1 MTTYHFPRLT
11 ADQARD
17 HAEAMVRR
25 ARTLRHEA
33 DQHDVAAAE
42 CRRLAGEALREGRNW
57 LNASEGIFTGLAPR
71 AVPLPGRS
79 ALLGR
84 LTRAIPF
91 PHRMRGSAP

>member
-11 ADQARD
+11 PDQARD

-25 ARTLRHEA
+25 ARTLRREA
-33 DQHDVAAAE
+33 DQHEAAAAE

-79 ALLGR
+79 ALLGG
-84 LTRAIPF
+84 LVRAVPF
-91 PHRMRGSAP
+91 PHRIKAA